1 MTEVVI
7 HCLPEPGTD
16 AAEAAAELEAYLQQT
31 EGVAPVL
38 VEVEQPR
45 VGLAEILA
53 IIQVVSGV
61 VDLIEKLADFIKSRQ
76 EKGKVKDIEVEI
88 DGARVPVT
96 SLTAD
101 QRAKLLAAIAQGT
114 G

>member
-1 MTEVVI
+1 MAEVVI
-7 HCLPEPGTD
+7 HCLTEPGTD
-16 AAEAAAELEAYLQQT
+16 ADEAAAELEAYLEQT

-61 VDLIEKLADFIKSRQ
+61 VDLVQKLSDFIKSRQ
-76 EKGKVKDIEVEI
+76 EAGKVKEIEVEI
-88 DGARVPVT
+88 DGERLPINK
-96 SLTAD
+96 LTEE
-101 QRAKLLAAIAQGT
+101 QRAKLLAAIAPET

>member
-1 MTEVVI
+1 MAEVII
-7 HCLPEPGTD
+7 HCVPEPGTD

-31 EGVAPVL
+31 EGMTPVL

-53 IIQVVSGV
+53 VIQIVSGA
-61 VDLIEKLADFIKSRQ
+61 VDLTGKLIAFIRSRQ
-76 EKGKVKDIEVEI
+76 DKGKVKDIEVEI
-88 DGARVPVT
+88 DGERVPVT

-101 QRAKLLAAIAQGT
+101 QRSKLLAAITPGA
-114 G
+114 

>member
-1 MTEVVI
+1 MAEVVI

-16 AAEAAAELEAYLQQT
+16 AAQTAAELEAYLQQT
-31 EGVAPVL
+31 EGVDPVL

-45 VGLAEILA
+45 VGLAEILT
-53 IIQVVSGV
+53 IIEVVSGT
-61 VDLIEKLADFIKSRQ
+61 VDLIQKLVDFVKSRQ

-88 DGARVPVT
+88 DGERVPVT

-101 QRAKLLAAIAQGT
+101 QRATLLAALAPEAT
-114 G
+114 